1 MEQISRDE
9 IMDSLDRVLA
19 SEGFASSPNL
29 KKFLSYIIEQKLD
42 GNEAG
47 LKAYSIAI
55 DAFGRSEDFD
65 SQIDPIVRVQAG
77 RLRKELETYYQ
88 GAGANDPI
96 RIDVPRGS
104 YRPEFTCQNSTFGE
118 NYKGPSDALPPPIAA
133 NSDSKTGRIAL
144 TAMIFAIIIVMV
156 GGVLRHQFFSDDLQ
170 DGSSPETIANSA
182 DTISVIIHG
191 GLDSQE
197 DIDQNDLQFAQ
208 EFRQALS
215 RNAKVTCP

>member
-77 RLRKELETYYQ
+77 RLRKELDTYYQ

-104 YRPEFTCQNSTFGE
+104 YRPEFTYQNTSLSENSSTPGE
-118 NYKGPSDALPPPIAA
+118 AMPPPVAT
-133 NSDSKTGRIAL
+133 NNDSKTGRIAL
-144 TAMIFAIIIVMV
+144 TAMIFAI
-156 GGVLRHQFFSDDLQ
+156 LFWL
-170 DGSSPETIANSA
+170 SP
-182 DTISVIIHG
+182 
-191 GLDSQE
+191 
-197 DIDQNDLQFAQ
+197 
-208 EFRQALS
+208 
-215 RNAKVTCP
+215 